1 MKNNNNSI
9 NIKGTINIKQFNKD
23 KELKEER
30 EIENLITNDGFALLS
45 SIFLSSNPSSSTGV
59 SHIAIGNGSGQT
71 ASSTALVNET
81 HRADATESLVTTTV
95 SNDTVKLFTEF
106 TFTSDYS
113 ITEAGIFNDE
123 TEGTMTNYSDFEALN
138 VVDGDIFEYTWK
150 IQFQ

>member
-23 KELKEER
+23 GELKEER

-45 SIFLSSNPSSSTGV
+45 SIFLSSNPSSSTGI

-95 SNDTVKLFTEF
+95 SNDTVKLFAEF

>member
-9 NIKGTINIKQFNKD
+9 DIKGTINIKQFNKD
-23 KELKEER
+23 GELKEER

-45 SIFLSSNPSSSTGV
+45 SIFLSSNPSSSTGI

-81 HRADATESLVTTTV
+81 HRADATESLVSTTV
-95 SNDTVKLFTEF
+95 SNDTVKLFAEF
-106 TFTSDYS
+106 TFTNDYS

-123 TEGTMTNYSDFEALN
+123 TEGTMTNYSDFSALN
-138 VVDGDIFEYTWK
+138 VADGDIFEYTWK